1 MACCEIAVVPWR
13 GVLGMQISKIRF
25 STCNPNLFFFL
36 LIQLL
41 FVNPAQKALIPSVKW
56 SYGFPSKSLVSE

>member
-1 MACCEIAVVPWR
+1 MTCCEIAVVPWR
-13 GVLGMQISKIRF
+13 GVLGMQISKMRF
-25 STCNPNLFFFL
+25 STCNINLFFL

-56 SYGFPSKSLVSE
+56 SYGFPPKSLVSE